1 METAIPPVAGQA
13 QRPSLWTNRTFLAI
27 WLGSAISVLG
37 DGLYNLALMWWVYNV
52 SKSAAITSLVFIL
65 GQLPRI
71 VLGPVSGVFVDRLDR
86 RRVMIATDLIRGLI
100 VLLPAIKAIQGDLQL
115 WHVLVTAGVLS
126 AADAFFR
133 PAFGASLPNI
143 VVREH
148 LTKANSLLS
157 VTTNLGFFLGPAV
170 GGLALGFLGTGGTML
185 INALSFFI
193 SALAILLGP
202 FSSPRNDN
210 GQAGSVLSEMLDGFQ
225 FLRARKTVLG
235 ILALA
240 SVMNFFAVPLGVL
253 MPVIAV
259 EVLRVDSRGFGLLQ
273 GIVSVGMMLGGLA
286 LAMLGETRK
295 KGWALIG
302 GLILSGFLMSTLGWS
317 RSFWPSLAILGFLGM
332 VVAGVNI
339 TLAVIMQNV
348 VPDDKR
354 GRVFAAMATVTGG
367 LQPIAMALAGVAAD
381 AFSASVV
388 LIAAGVAVFA
398 SSFGAFLVPGLRELE

>member
-1 METAIPPVAGQA
+1 
-13 QRPSLWTNRTFLAI
+13 
-27 WLGSAISVLG
+27 
-37 DGLYNLALMWWVYNV
+37 
-52 SKSAAITSLVFIL
+52 
-65 GQLPRI
+65 
-71 VLGPVSGVFVDRLDR
+71 
-86 RRVMIATDLIRGLI
+86 
-100 VLLPAIKAIQGDLQL
+100 
-115 WHVLVTAGVLS
+115 
-126 AADAFFR
+126 
-133 PAFGASLPNI
+133 
-143 VVREH
+143 
-148 LTKANSLLS
+148 
-157 VTTNLGFFLGPAV
+157 
-170 GGLALGFLGTGGTML
+170 ML